1 MIVNLLFSYFKPSQS
16 KYSLGNKS
24 KLTILCNYM
33 NILRGDKAYTPIAPA
48 ISFKLNYKS
57 LWKSNSYYNH
67 FNKKKFYSENFY
79 GIITKPGFFT
89 TLALH
94 GRTFNFSNSFPA
106 KCRKMK
112 ALSFSSEE

>member
-67 FNKKKFYSENFY
+67 SDKKKFYSEKSLRHNGKARLLHYFS
-79 GIITKPGFFT
+79 ITWPDF
-89 TLALH
+89 
-94 GRTFNFSNSFPA
+94 
-106 KCRKMK
+106 
-112 ALSFSSEE
+112 